1 VASFKFKK
9 KLKFWNQ
16 GPFWYVEK
24 IMARHDQT
32 FRRCKYIKLV
42 IIIQIIISQG
52 QLSKKIM
59 IQVGLSIIGLLE

>member
-1 VASFKFKK
+1 
-9 KLKFWNQ
+9 
-16 GPFWYVEK
+16 
-24 IMARHDQT
+24 MARHDQT